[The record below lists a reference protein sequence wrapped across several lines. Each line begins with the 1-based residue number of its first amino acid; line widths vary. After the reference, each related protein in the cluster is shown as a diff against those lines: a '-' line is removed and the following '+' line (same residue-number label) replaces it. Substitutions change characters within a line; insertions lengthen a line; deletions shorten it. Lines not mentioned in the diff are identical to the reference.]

1 MNLIDL
7 GFSCNEVPVSQRDCP
22 QTVARHRLDH
32 LFDGALSCRFCELK
46 KKEKLLCI

>member
-1 MNLIDL
+1 MNLINL
-7 GFSCNEVPVSQRDCP
+7 GFSGNEVPVSQRDCP